1 MNTKERVIK
10 FLLSK
15 EREYNNNKLSVDV
28 GRNSFFESEISDIG
42 EDEFINQISI
52 LETEGLIKVNFRTAH
67 RDLKYFITIDLL
79 EPILNYF
86 DNKKSKT
93 KSNRREWVRTYL
105 PITISGIALLK
116 SFSPE
121 IVALW
126 EAILKLLKQL

>member
-15 EREYNNNKLSVDV
+15 EREYNNNKLSVDI
-28 GRNSFFESEISDIG
+28 GRNSFSESEISDIG

-67 RDLKYFITIDLL
+67 RSLKYFITIDLL

-86 DNKKSKT
+86 DNKKSKS

-105 PITISGIALLK
+105 PITISILALLK
-116 SFSPE
+116 SYGIDF
-121 IVALW
+121 ILLGKQL
-126 EAILKLLKQL
+126 LKLLLK